1 MASQSPTKVAIL
13 GAGRGG
19 TALLDLL
26 HQIRTI
32 EIVGIA
38 DQNPNAPGLQ
48 RARELNVPVYERVAD
63 LIGNNGVNLVMNVTG
78 DPAMERVL
86 HTQVPVG
93 ADILSGPASR
103 ILWELVQHES
113 ALQAELL
120 HAEKLAGIGSFAAG
134 IAHDMNN
141 PLQLI
146 LGLAENLTEERDLNE
161 VHLQARDIIEAV
173 KRTTAI
179 CRDLTSYSR
188 RASSLQDGMIAI
200 NTKLDEALRIARY
213 AVALQDIEIRKSYT
227 PDVTVKGN
235 PDELLHVF
243 VNLITNAV
251 QAMEHGGTVTLETA
265 IADGATQVRVS
276 DTGCGIPQELLGQIF
291 DPFFTTKPPGKGSGM
306 GLSMVHGLVR
316 AVGGHFRVESPPG
329 GGATFHVYLP
339 TAGAAAVTLPGAA
352 APAAGT
358 VAGARR
364 RVLLVDD
371 EAAILRLLCVTL
383 ESEGWS
389 VSAHS
394 HPLTALEEFQDAPHA
409 FTALISDQAMPD
421 MTGIELIQAVL
432 RLRPDLPALLCTGY
446 SERLDE
452 AGARRLGVR
461 RFFLKPVDGDA
472 LVAALEAE
480 TLSSCSPPAP

>member
-38 DQNPNAPGLQ
+38 DQNQSAPGLQ

-63 LIGNNGVNLVMNVTG
+63 LIGNHGVNLVMDVTG
-78 DPAMERVL
+78 DPTMERIL
-86 HTQVPVG
+86 HKHAPAG

-113 ALQAELL
+113 TLQAELL

-134 IAHDMNN
+134 IAHDINN

-146 LGLAENLTEERDLNE
+146 LGLAENLAEERDLNA

-188 RASSLQDGMIAI
+188 RASSLQDSVIAI
-200 NTKLDEALRIARY
+200 NAKLDEALKIARY
-213 AVALQDIEIRKSYT
+213 AVALQDIEIRKSYR

-251 QAMEHGGTVTLETA
+251 QAMERGGILTLETA
-265 IADGATQVRVS
+265 VIDGATQVRVS
-276 DTGCGIPQELLGQIF
+276 DTGCGIPPELLGQIF
-291 DPFFTTKPPGKGSGM
+291 EPFFTTKPPGKGT
-306 GLSMVHGLVR
+306 GLGLYNIKNVIHHMHGTI
-316 AVGGHFRVESPPG
+316 GVESRVAQGSTFTITFPRETDTSDRSG
-329 GGATFHVYLP
+329 GP
-339 TAGAAAVTLPGAA
+339 
-352 APAAGT
+352 
-358 VAGARR
+358 
-364 RVLLVDD
+364 
-371 EAAILRLLCVTL
+371 
-383 ESEGWS
+383 
-389 VSAHS
+389 
-394 HPLTALEEFQDAPHA
+394 
-409 FTALISDQAMPD
+409 
-421 MTGIELIQAVL
+421 
-432 RLRPDLPALLCTGY
+432 
-446 SERLDE
+446 
-452 AGARRLGVR
+452 
-461 RFFLKPVDGDA
+461 
-472 LVAALEAE
+472 
-480 TLSSCSPPAP
+480 

>member
-1 MASQSPTKVAIL
+1 MASQPSTKVAIL

-38 DQNPNAPGLQ
+38 DQNPGAPGLQ

-63 LIGNNGVNLVMNVTG
+63 LIGNHGINFVMDVTG
-78 DPAMERVL
+78 DPSMERML
-86 HTQVPVG
+86 HNQAPAG

-113 ALQAELL
+113 MLQAELL

-146 LGLAENLTEERDLNE
+146 LGLAENLAEEQDLE
-161 VHLQARDIIEAV
+161 AVHLQARDIIEAV
-173 KRTTAI
+173 KRTTAV

-188 RASSLQDGMIAI
+188 RASSLQDSAITI
-200 NTKLDEALRIARY
+200 NTKLDEALKIARY
-213 AVALQDIEIRKSYT
+213 AVALQDIEVRKSYQ

-251 QAMEHGGTVTLETA
+251 QAIEHGGTLTLETA
-265 IADGATQVRVS
+265 VVDGATQVRVS

-291 DPFFTTKPPGKGSGM
+291 EPFFTTKPPGKGT
-306 GLSMVHGLVR
+306 GLGLYNVKNVIHRMHGTI
-316 AVGGHFRVESPPG
+316 GVESQVGRGSTFTITFIRETDAGDRSAPP
-329 GGATFHVYLP
+329 
-339 TAGAAAVTLPGAA
+339 
-352 APAAGT
+352 
-358 VAGARR
+358 
-364 RVLLVDD
+364 
-371 EAAILRLLCVTL
+371 
-383 ESEGWS
+383 
-389 VSAHS
+389 
-394 HPLTALEEFQDAPHA
+394 
-409 FTALISDQAMPD
+409 
-421 MTGIELIQAVL
+421 
-432 RLRPDLPALLCTGY
+432 
-446 SERLDE
+446 
-452 AGARRLGVR
+452 
-461 RFFLKPVDGDA
+461 
-472 LVAALEAE
+472 
-480 TLSSCSPPAP
+480 